1 MKCWI
6 CGNKATTGEHK
17 TKASDLRALY
27 GSVSQKKPLFFHTD
41 QRRNQKVG
49 SIKSNKFKF
58 DALICSHCNSA
69 RTAPH
74 DKAWEQLS
82 KFLREKNPAI
92 KKGDAISL
100 HKIFPGAVSK
110 SMLYVHLFFVK
121 LFGCAIVEHG
131 IPIDIGPFA
140 EAILQQILHPKVFL
154 AFGSSLN
161 MGTGLTNMETA
172 NINGRCVYA
181 TWFYIVEPVAVN
193 VIYAEPSEKRE
204 GLVHAWNPS
213 TISKCINV
221 GF

>member
-1 MKCWI
+1 MECWI
-6 CGNKATTGEHK
+6 CGNEATTGEHK

-27 GSVSQKKPLFFHTD
+27 GSVSQKKPLFLHTD

-58 DALICSHCNSA
+58 DALICSHCNNA

-74 DKAWEQLS
+74 DKAWGQLS
-82 KFLREKNPAI
+82 KFLREKRPAI

-131 IPIDIGPFA
+131 VPIDIDPFA
-140 EAILQQILHPKVFL
+140 EAILQQIPHPKVFL

-161 MGTGLTNMETA
+161 MGTGLTNMETD
-172 NINGRCVYA
+172 NINGRCAYA
-181 TWFYIVEPVAVN
+181 NWFYIVEPVAVN
-193 VIYAEPSEKRE
+193 VIYSEPSEKRE
-204 GLVHAWNPS
+204 GLVHAWHPS
-213 TISKCINV
+213 TISKRINA